1 MLRTNHEGA
10 RCAFPAK
17 RRAMTALLSIVI
29 AAIVFHAVG
38 FPLPLALLI
47 AAILWA
53 TVTQVA
59 RFR

>member
-1 MLRTNHEGA
+1 MNNV
-10 RCAFPAK
+10 FPAK
-17 RRAMTALLSIVI
+17 RRAMAALASIAG

-38 FPLPLALLI
+38 FPVPLALLI

-53 TVTQVA
+53 TVTQVS

>member
-1 MLRTNHEGA
+1 MTT
-10 RCAFPAK
+10 FPAK
-17 RRAMTALLSIVI
+17 RRAMAALLSISGASI
-29 AAIVFHAVG
+29 AFHAVG

>member
-1 MLRTNHEGA
+1 MFSTKHESA
-10 RCAFPAK
+10 RHTFPAK
-17 RRAMTALLSIVI
+17 RRAMAALASIAG

-38 FPLPLALLI
+38 FPIPLALLI

-53 TVTQVA
+53 TVTQVS

>member
-1 MLRTNHEGA
+1 MNH
-10 RCAFPAK
+10 AFPAK
-17 RRAMTALLSIVI
+17 RRAMTALLSIVV

-47 AAILWA
+47 AAILWT